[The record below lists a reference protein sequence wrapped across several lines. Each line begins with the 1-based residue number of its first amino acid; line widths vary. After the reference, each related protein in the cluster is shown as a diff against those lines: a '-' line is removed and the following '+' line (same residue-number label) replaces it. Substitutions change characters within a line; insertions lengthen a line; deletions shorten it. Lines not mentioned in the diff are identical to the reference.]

1 MLRDLYLFTVLVILG
16 AFALCIIVWRAD
28 RWLVRLFSEN
38 KPRIRRPLRVHKT
51 KKKPYEPPIPRRRI
65 IYPDGR
71 EEVIPPNTN
80 HETEKL

>member
-1 MLRDLYLFTVLVILG
+1 MLKDLYLFVGLVILG
-16 AFALCIIVWRAD
+16 AFVLCITVWRVD
-28 RWLVRLFSEN
+28 RWLVRGKLP
-38 KPRIRRPLRVHKT
+38 KIHHPLRVHKT

-80 HETEKL
+80 HEIEKL